1 MDMSSGESMRTTYVV
16 VAHGVHVVLQVT
28 LPVVG
33 EDDAAQF
40 SVTGEVETS
49 VGGKH
54 QQTSHV
60 PPADVFLGRQDAE
73 SEDLTLN
80 ITHGVWGRV
89 GVVLRHTSTSE
100 PLTSQTA
107 TCMMAS
113 KPPSGES
120 RFPEIC
126 C

>member
-1 MDMSSGESMRTTYVV
+1 MRTTYVV

-80 ITHGVWGRV
+80 ITHGVRGVRGGG

>member
-80 ITHGVWGRV
+80 ITHGVRG
-89 GVVLRHTSTSE
+89 GE
-100 PLTSQTA
+100 MGGGGGSQTHLHLR
-107 TCMMAS
+107 AS
-113 KPPSGES
+113 YLTDSHLHDGVEAPLWRVQVP
-120 RFPEIC
+120 
-126 C
+126 